1 MLTFIPLNCRSQLIQ
16 KLQKYLKIFINEVSI
31 NLTSKFIKIINKLKK
46 QQHLFVTSVGSE
58 LTKRR
63 LTMHLVRIVYYEF
76 MYISPDK
83 TRFRLVEFFETV
95 ST

>member
-1 MLTFIPLNCRSQLIQ
+1 M
-16 KLQKYLKIFINEVSI
+16 
-31 NLTSKFIKIINKLKK
+31 KIIFFCYKRWEQIDQEKVNNA
-46 QQHLFVTSVGSE
+46 FGTTNGEWRAYFRSRIT
-58 LTKRR
+58 TKDN
-63 LTMHLVRIVYYEF
+63 IVKYYF